1 MEYDKNL
8 SNQTVQTAKNMLSS
22 PLFLTGVTAYSVY
35 GVFQVLGGL
44 AGGSSVNSL
53 LNHLAGMGNEYG
65 AGYGYMFGYLGA
77 YNVARVLFTL
87 ISSLPALCIIA
98 GMWMMFAAAKKNT
111 VWKVN
116 HAGLKMIKVIT
127 MIQLIFTCLGLL
139 LTLAGALFTLVG
151 MADRDSYGFGNALGA
166 ISIVVLF
173 ILGATLALDVVF
185 YAKLFSTINA
195 MQGTLESGIP
205 NARISRYVE
214 VFCYLKGGT
223 AALSALTSLVGMS
236 LYGFAGS
243 AGLAVSNIV
252 FAIYQR
258 KYRNNME
265 NLRRMQVQPQPQVP
279 PQPQGAPQPQPQV
292 PPQPQVAPQPQPKPQ
307 IPPQP
312 EIPYYNETS
321 VLSGQLVN
329 GNQVQLVRM
338 TRQRTGETFCISKP
352 TFWMGKEAA
361 NVDYCITNNNAVS
374 RRHLLVTL
382 VNGKCYIRD
391 NRSTNRVFVNGQMI
405 EPDRDV
411 LVSDGDRM
419 KLADEEFIVH
429 IS

>member
-53 LNHLAGMGNEYG
+53 LNHLVGMGNEYG

-87 ISSLPALCIIA
+87 ISSLPALCMIA
-98 GMWMMFAAAKKNT
+98 GMWMVFVAAKKNT
-111 VWKVN
+111 AQTVN
-116 HAGLKMIKVIT
+116 HAGLEMIKVIT
-127 MIQLIFTCLGLL
+127 MIQLIFACLGLL
-139 LTLAGALFTLVG
+139 LTLAGALFALVG
-151 MADRDSYGFGNALGA
+151 MTGRDSYGFGNTLGA

-185 YAKLFSTINA
+185 YAKLFSTINV
-195 MQGTLESGIP
+195 MQRTLESGMP

-223 AALSALTSLVGMS
+223 AALSALTSLVVMS

-279 PQPQGAPQPQPQV
+279 PQPQ
-292 PPQPQVAPQPQPKPQ
+292 PKPQ
-307 IPPQP
+307 IPPQL